1 MFKMIDFADFF
12 LLEQSRHHKIYEI
25 LRAAFVEKIPLKDIA
40 LRFGYSYGTVRNIT
54 SEFRKHPDTASLF
67 VPDVP
72 SKVNPKETPT
82 PNASSKTFRETR
94 NQRILELRTK
104 HGHSVNE
111 IYEILQRDGI
121 QSSVSNI
128 GLILRTAG
136 VKKLPR
142 RPTTQQMDAVSVLR
156 AAPAD
161 QRKLDL
167 SPSQC
172 TTKFAGLFLFAFDL
186 ARMNMDQLIK
196 ASHMPG
202 SIPIPAGCAIRALL
216 GLKLWGNRRTS
227 HVMNDLLDPGM
238 ALFAGL
244 NTMPKR
250 STLTEYS
257 GRVHPE
263 SIAHLMSLWHPA
275 VQSLGVSLGSGD
287 SFDLDDHAIPYHGD
301 DALMEKHYISKRS
314 RSQKGILSL
323 VVRDAEARY
332 FVFANA
338 KIRQTQRM
346 DQIPLFLDFWKQQT
360 GKIPRE
366 LVFDSTFANRK
377 QLHELNQLGVQFIT
391 LRKRSQKM
399 VKQLL
404 ETPSEPWKK
413 VHLSNVGRAYRNPR
427 VLESMVNLPNYKGN
441 IRQLAIMDLGHA
453 TPTLMITNQM
463 KTAPSKLI
471 DRYARRMIIENTI
484 ANAID
489 FFHLDALT
497 SAVPLKIDVDLQL
510 TVMASTLYQIL
521 ARRVGNGMENAR
533 PSTLFKRLVD
543 NRGKV
548 QILDQEI
555 IVTLKRRCHCPYLLA
570 ADYQKMSQPIPW
582 LNNKI
587 LRIEFQ

>member
-1 MFKMIDFADFF
+1 M
-12 LLEQSRHHKIYEI
+12 EH
-25 LRAAFVEKIPLKDIA
+25 IPLKDIA
-40 LRFGYSYGTVRNIT
+40 LRFGYSYGTIRNIT
-54 SEFRKHPDTASLF
+54 SAFRKQPDTASLF

-72 SKVNPKETPT
+72 SHVKETPA
-82 PNASSKTFRETR
+82 PAESSKTFREKR
-94 NQRILELRTK
+94 NQRILELRTR

-111 IYEILQRDGI
+111 IYDILQSEGI

-128 GLILRTAG
+128 GLILRKAG

-156 AAPAD
+156 VAPAD

-167 SPSQC
+167 SPAKF
-172 TTKFAGLFLFAFDL
+172 TTKFAGLFLFALDL
-186 ARMNMDQLIK
+186 ARLNMDQLVE
-196 ASHMPG
+196 ASIMPG
-202 SIPIPAGCAIRALL
+202 SIPIPAGCAVRALL
-216 GLKLWGNRRTS
+216 ALKLWGNRRTS

-257 GRVHPE
+257 GRIHPD
-263 SIAHLMSLWHPA
+263 SIDHLMRLWHPA
-275 VQSLGVSLGSGD
+275 VQSLRVSLEPGD
-287 SFDLDDHAIPYHGD
+287 SFDLDYHTIPYHGD

-338 KIRQTQRM
+338 KIRQKQRI
-346 DQIPLFLDFWKQQT
+346 DQIPLFLDFWEQQT
-360 GKIPRE
+360 GKKPRE
-366 LVFDSTFANRK
+366 LVFDSTFTTRE
-377 QLHELNQLGVQFIT
+377 QLNELNQLGVHFIT
-391 LRKRSQKM
+391 LRKRSKQT
-399 VKQLL
+399 VKALL
-404 ETPSEPWKK
+404 EPPADQWKK
-413 VHLSNVGRAYRNPR
+413 VHLSNVGREYRNPR
-427 VLESMVNLPNYKGN
+427 VLESMVNLPKYKGKM
-441 IRQLAIMDLGHA
+441 RQLAIMDLGHA

-489 FFHLDALT
+489 FFHLDALS

-510 TVMASTLYQIL
+510 TVMASALYQIL
-521 ARRVGNGMENAR
+521 ARRVQNGMENAR

-543 NRGKV
+543 NRGTV
-548 QILDQEI
+548 EILDQEI
-555 IVTLKRRCHCPYLLA
+555 IVTLHRRCHCPYLLA
-570 ADYQKMSQPIPW
+570 ADYQNMRQPVPW
-582 LNNKI
+582 LDNKI
-587 LRIEFQ
+587 LSIKFQ